1 MKKQRSISLEDSHAA
16 FIAEAI
22 EAGLQSGIHP
32 DFDPETHLVTLKTRT
47 NKT

>member
-1 MKKQRSISLEDSHAA
+1 MKKQRSISLEDPHAA

-22 EAGLQSGIHP
+22 EAGLQSGIYP

>member
-1 MKKQRSISLEDSHAA
+1 MKNERSISLEDPLAA

-22 EAGLQSGIHP
+22 EAGLQSGIYT
-32 DFDPETHLVTLKTRT
+32 DVDPEAHLVTLKTRT